1 MKQNR
6 NKYKNTNL
14 ILVAYNLSKSFL
26 LADSLA
32 NARVFCLIAAGS
44 KSNLLPMENVGEN
57 LKIVYTKLDI

>member
-26 LADSLA
+26 LADSIE
-32 NARVFCLIAAGS
+32 NARVFCWIAAGP
-44 KSNLLPMENVGEN
+44 KSNLLPMENGGEN
-57 LKIVYTKLDI
+57 PKIVYTKLDI